1 MNLYLLFFKIIAFIV
16 LLVFVLIISD
26 VNKKDSKPLTKQLWI
41 TLMRLLFPIPP
52 LCYAFFLYQLE
63 NTTIWDYGA
72 LALMMIGVWIIV
84 LSKNRLG
91 DRHSWTGYS
100 KQNIDNFER
109 TGIYKHIRHPLY
121 TGIYVAVT
129 GSMIVVFQ
137 RAQFNSL
144 IFWAYVLANV
154 YVYTF
159 IYISSQRESNSL
171 REQFGE
177 EFAAYERDVPAF
189 VPKLFNK
196 RQ

>member
-1 MNLYLLFFKIIAFIV
+1 
-16 LLVFVLIISD
+16 
-26 VNKKDSKPLTKQLWI
+26 
-41 TLMRLLFPIPP
+41 MRLLFPIPP

-84 LSKNRLG
+84 LSKNRLR

-129 GSMIVVFQ
+129 GSTIVVFQ